1 MAQATAD
8 REAADVEVAK
18 FDNEVNHAASSVAK
32 AEAAKKA
39 AVEVFTAVAIRADEL
54 REAAIKAA
62 MPVAQHLPA
71 LEAALPAAQKRV
83 AELRHKAEKSGL
95 DDFMSRVE
103 EAEKRDSQAQANRK
117 QSMCAPR
124 GTQSLRAPRHTNLL
138 GCAGTCSRVI
148 LRASSRR
155 RTRTTMAQCVCARK
169 AHAVGEPPARP
180 SARLAAAGTLTSSSR
195 QWTSSRQCSTRRT

>member
-1 MAQATAD
+1 MGGREARAAERKAQRKALATA
-8 REAADVEVAK
+8 EVALEK
-18 FDNEVNHAASSVAK
+18 IQKAK
-32 AEAAKKA
+32 DAEA
-39 AVEVFTAVAIRADEL
+39 L
-54 REAAIKAA
+54 EAAIKAA

-103 EAEKRDSQAQANRK
+103 EAEKRDSQAQASRK

-124 GTQSLRAPRHTNLL
+124 GTQSLLAPRHTNLL